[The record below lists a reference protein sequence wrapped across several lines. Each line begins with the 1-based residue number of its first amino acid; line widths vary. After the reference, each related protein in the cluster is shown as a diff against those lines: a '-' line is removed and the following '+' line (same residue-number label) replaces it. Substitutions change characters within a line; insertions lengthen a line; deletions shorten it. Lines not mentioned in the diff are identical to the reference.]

1 MASIPP
7 ESSPAAS
14 GAFWRSPHFVLICA
28 VGIILFAY
36 GGRQS
41 MGMFLRPVTDGL
53 GFLTANPNGVGM
65 VPDYRPMSF
74 ASGLQLLIYGCAAPL
89 MGMIADRWGPI
100 RVLVTSGLIYAGGL
114 LLMSTSTTEFG
125 LVLNV
130 GFLMGIGSAGIALP
144 MLLSIV
150 GRVAPEERRTFWLA
164 VVVSGATAGQML
176 IVPLSHYMIASE
188 GWVFA
193 AVVLGVMSLMVA
205 PLSFA
210 IRHAASDTLNKK
222 DAQSLGQ
229 AIREAGGHSGFWLL
243 LTAFFVC
250 GFQVQFINNHL
261 ENYLNGTAVGG
272 AMAATAIAL
281 IGLFNMIGTQ
291 TAGALGGRYR
301 KKYLLAN
308 LYMARS
314 LVFLAFFMIPVSKVS
329 VVVFACSVGLL
340 WLATVPLTSGIVAQ
354 VFGPRYLAT
363 LYGAVFL
370 SHQVGSFA
378 SVWLGGIIKTQT
390 GSYDYAWWMIIGAG
404 FVAALLH
411 VPIND
416 RPVARLAAEQRLGA

>member
-1 MASIPP
+1 MSKV
-7 ESSPAAS
+7 
-14 GAFWRSPHFVLICA
+14 FWRSPLFVLICA

-41 MGMFLRPVTDGL
+41 MGMFLRPVTEAL
-53 GFLTANPNGVGM
+53 GWGQDIRV
-65 VPDYRPMSF
+65 MSF
-74 ASGLQLLIYGCAAPL
+74 ATGLQLLIYGMAAPL
-89 MGMIADRWGPI
+89 MGAIADRWGPV
-100 RVLVTSGLIYAGGL
+100 RVLVMSGVVYAAGL
-114 LLMSTSTTEFG
+114 LLMAQSTTEVG
-125 LVLNV
+125 MVLNV
-130 GFLMGIGSAGIALP
+130 GVLMGLGSSGIALP

-176 IVPLSHYMIASE
+176 IVPLSHYMITNQ

-193 AVVLGVMSLMVA
+193 AIVLGVMALMVV
-205 PLSFA
+205 PLSLA
-210 IRHAASDTLNKK
+210 IRHAASDILNKQ

-229 AIREAGGHSGFWLL
+229 AIKEAGGHGGFWLL
-243 LTAFFVC
+243 VTAFFVC

-261 ENYLNGTAVGG
+261 ENYLNSTVVGG
-272 AMAATAIAL
+272 AISATAIAL

-291 TAGALGGRYR
+291 TAGVLGGKYR

-314 LVFLAFFMIPVSKVS
+314 FVFLAFFLIPVSKVT
-329 VVVFACSVGLL
+329 VVIFACSVGLL

-354 VFGPRYLAT
+354 IFGPRYLAT
-363 LYGAVFL
+363 LYGVVFL
-370 SHQVGSFA
+370 SHQIGSFT
-378 SVWLGGIIKTQT
+378 SVWLGGIIRTYT

-411 VPIND
+411 VPID
-416 RPVARLAAEQRLGA
+416 DKPLQRLAVEQKAGT